1 MNGEK
6 WGRFFNKLFR
16 RADRLAMT
24 QKQKGRY
31 LADVVRAY
39 MMGIECGYENRIEEE
54 MRVKNER

>member
-24 QKQKGRY
+24 PRQKGRY
-31 LADVVRAY
+31 LSDVVRAY
-39 MMGIECGYENRIEEE
+39 MMGIEVGNENREKEGGRK
-54 MRVKNER
+54 MTDK